1 MGVTSFDFFCLQDL
15 AEVLVV
21 DALVALHHSVD
32 IFSSETFISIEVATS
47 ILFVIKRPYVKFY
60 LFIHIIVIVSILS

>member
-1 MGVTSFDFFCLQDL
+1 M
-15 AEVLVV
+15 